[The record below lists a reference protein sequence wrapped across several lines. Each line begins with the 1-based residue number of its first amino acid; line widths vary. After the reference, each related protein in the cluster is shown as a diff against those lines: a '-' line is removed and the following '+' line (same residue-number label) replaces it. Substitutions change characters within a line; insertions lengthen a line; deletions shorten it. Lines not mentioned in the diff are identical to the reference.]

1 MSKQPWLDD
10 LSQDWIP
17 QPCSSQNSLRERVS
31 SSFKR
36 SSRSQSAS
44 PPPTTSI
51 SSSQKPSF
59 NYLRH
64 MRKSSEPSRLSDIEP
79 SNSNLSSNH
88 SFSIINVLTAS
99 LGPKVSV
106 QVQSDSPVESST
118 MQIKP
123 RSKIVPAGDA
133 PEWKKRLL
141 LGKAPVGEGGDLFGP
156 MELEN
161 VFKPPPPTAEP
172 TTQTN
177 ILTSIQAKHPASVPL
192 ISSRDRI
199 PDNSPNGIDGTQ
211 RGKPADGDQ
220 DSMERYNTSVDKA
233 KCSFGYIQG
242 SGSLGFDPRSRTLSG
257 REELRNE
264 EITPILFSKD
274 ETAREH
280 TSRTFLE
287 SILDRGKSS
296 VVTGKEG
303 LYSRRRDSVVSD
315 DYSYLSHRGE
325 QTFSNGTEQTVEMTS
340 QSLPEDLSVG
350 TTDFVSVGGLIS
362 MRRGGHSNDGSFR
375 HRQLTPSLLST
386 LHSSS
391 FLSGSKL
398 RNSPHVDRRKGIF
411 PPQQQLKQHHQ
422 NQQSPSKFLTPYR
435 ERRETNDSRPRSSGS
450 PLKLFGEYDTF
461 TNNKLLRRMSQFE
474 ETYNNGP
481 EDVQSPPSENR
492 QRGGSQSRPTSRRNN
507 QTTSSFHHNVLEKSR
522 SRVENPSNSK
532 GPVAVDI
539 HSSTEQ
545 REEGL
550 SLLPAPSL
558 VIAQEDGNGPADIL
572 PQRKHSGE
580 NESQNKATVPTDL
593 FGPTV
598 VTTPSFPAYKHNT
611 STNNAIHNYHCES
624 NMFRQ
629 SETKRVLNSPSKDPC
644 RKRRRTLQNI
654 DPNNQ
659 ILASSILKSPQF
671 SASCN
676 LQSNQ
681 NSQKPAVSNA
691 DRVNLQLLPRP
702 RTPTPSQTRSQQA
715 SQENDRPIH
724 RKNPSSLLNVQNEEN
739 KPEDKLSFIAS
750 PSHVFDD
757 SRKGSITTQDFLN
770 EATKIMDIIR
780 ARGRNNNIH
789 DSLSNVKKPNNHL
802 TEASEADPCDD
813 DDESTQEEFSRPAS
827 REGVDLR
834 KLREPRQ
841 QNPRIVSHLKKFE
854 DEDDFELYMGGSV
867 MSLHLDRE
875 QNAVTHSI
883 ERQDANG
890 IESNSENI
898 KIRERLA
905 MVKVGGSAPALPGN
919 SNSSGTDGQ
928 QEVSSQRSLQ
938 TSSSRGSSSS
948 SGAKGIIS
956 SDMIAHLIPEQ
967 VGAMT
972 YDRSAHTWVKGGDTA
987 RSDERP
993 ASNLEGDISEED
1005 PFKSIPDLSV
1015 DELQELMAAQTF
1027 SSPAKSQGKLCSM
1040 TATYGEHGS
1049 RRGQHAIEEAVREEE
1064 RREIP
1069 DFRPLTRDGRFET
1082 SSVQSKSTRFTSSCP
1097 KPDTDTDTRATSWSS
1112 EEMAASMHVQQA
1124 STDPANFLK
1133 RVDDIKWKR
1142 GQVRYPQQ
1150 MDGGQVP
1157 GGLTSPRVATISF
1170 SSPLL
1175 SHVVYQED
1183 STSPVESEQP
1193 PLLPVPRHG
1202 NISGFQSQSGTVPCS
1217 YMKSSPFKTSSRH
1230 NGAFDI
1236 RAFMGR
1242 PISRI
1247 DEQTEDSANEDFHV
1261 ENHGLSV
1268 MQVPGHEEQSMVLP
1282 GCPDM
1287 DTTYSFHLAPLSDFS
1302 LNQMDESMRLEVSYI
1317 AERTHPSSLRQV
1329 HGTFALATQDLVK
1342 HITDTEP
1349 YEPYWEHLRRLD
1361 LRGKGLITLHRLK
1374 DFCSRLEELDASD
1387 NNIGQVSG
1395 VPSSVRSLKIPCNCL
1410 TNLTSWGHLGNLQY
1424 LDVSGNKLED
1434 LDAFAGL
1441 VHLRSLKADGNR
1453 IRNIRGVMGLN
1464 GLLTLNVRGNLVR
1477 EVDFGEGELTR
1488 LINLDMRDNRIS
1500 SVRNIRFIKTIEKL
1514 DLRGNQIQH
1523 FESNF
1528 PNLHLLYADKNHLS
1542 TITGLEQCHYLD
1554 VLSLRE
1560 QSLPSSSQQSDI
1572 DRLPV
1577 IDFDI
1582 SAALS
1587 LRKLY
1592 LSSNLLSP
1600 DLLAPPGG
1608 CPSLQFLD
1616 IASCALQELPSQF
1629 GMCFPNLRVL
1639 NLNFNALAD
1648 VGELLGLRR
1657 LGRVSL
1663 IGNRIARLRRLC
1675 QILRSVGGRCGA
1687 LTDVDLRENPITL
1700 GFYPAPV
1707 TGSGR
1712 MWRDEAGRLVG
1723 AKKHKYKRLHV
1734 HGHSGE
1740 ERQLQ
1745 VRGRDGENEDEG
1757 EEDVGFMSLGGCTDI
1772 ARKGFRES
1780 RVADDA
1786 DSADGE
1792 KVEIE
1797 IDDQYTVPPA
1807 NIIAD
1812 RKYVMHL
1819 DEATRLRRRVV
1830 ELMVQAAAA
1839 GRLKVFNGLPV
1850 CGGDDGDGDRGRSG
1864 CVRKDE
1870 VWRRLEELGVLKK
1883 RRRTVQLE
1891 VGG

>member
-1 MSKQPWLDD
+1 M
-10 LSQDWIP
+10 
-17 QPCSSQNSLRERVS
+17 
-31 SSFKR
+31 
-36 SSRSQSAS
+36 
-44 PPPTTSI
+44 T
-51 SSSQKPSF
+51 
-59 NYLRH
+59 
-64 MRKSSEPSRLSDIEP
+64 
-79 SNSNLSSNH
+79 
-88 SFSIINVLTAS
+88 
-99 LGPKVSV
+99 VSV

-507 QTTSSFHHNVLEKSR
+507 QTTSLGWRTHPIQKAQLR
-522 SRVENPSNSK
+522 
-532 GPVAVDI
+532 VDI

-558 VIAQEDGNGPADIL
+558 VIAQEDGNGSCRHSPS
-572 PQRKHSGE
+572 RKHSGE

-611 STNNAIHNYHCES
+611 
-624 NMFRQ
+624 
-629 SETKRVLNSPSKDPC
+629 
-644 RKRRRTLQNI
+644 
-654 DPNNQ
+654 
-659 ILASSILKSPQF
+659 
-671 SASCN
+671 
-676 LQSNQ
+676 
-681 NSQKPAVSNA
+681 
-691 DRVNLQLLPRP
+691 
-702 RTPTPSQTRSQQA
+702 
-715 SQENDRPIH
+715 
-724 RKNPSSLLNVQNEEN
+724 
-739 KPEDKLSFIAS
+739 
-750 PSHVFDD
+750 
-757 SRKGSITTQDFLN
+757 
-770 EATKIMDIIR
+770 
-780 ARGRNNNIH
+780 
-789 DSLSNVKKPNNHL
+789 
-802 TEASEADPCDD
+802 
-813 DDESTQEEFSRPAS
+813 
-827 REGVDLR
+827 
-834 KLREPRQ
+834 
-841 QNPRIVSHLKKFE
+841 
-854 DEDDFELYMGGSV
+854 
-867 MSLHLDRE
+867 
-875 QNAVTHSI
+875 
-883 ERQDANG
+883 
-890 IESNSENI
+890 
-898 KIRERLA
+898 
-905 MVKVGGSAPALPGN
+905 
-919 SNSSGTDGQ
+919 
-928 QEVSSQRSLQ
+928 
-938 TSSSRGSSSS
+938 
-948 SGAKGIIS
+948 
-956 SDMIAHLIPEQ
+956 
-967 VGAMT
+967 
-972 YDRSAHTWVKGGDTA
+972 
-987 RSDERP
+987 SDERP

-1523 FESNF
+1523 FESSEVLHCLHSLNLSNNYIVKIDIRNF